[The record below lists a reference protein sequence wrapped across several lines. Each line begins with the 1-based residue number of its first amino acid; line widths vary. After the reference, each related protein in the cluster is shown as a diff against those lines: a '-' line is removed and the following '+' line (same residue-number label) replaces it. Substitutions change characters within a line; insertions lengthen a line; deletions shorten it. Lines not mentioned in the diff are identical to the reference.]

1 MFVMLRHK
9 FQNNMAQFFCY
20 IFQHCW
26 ASTKQLFVT
35 AWRR

>member
-1 MFVMLRHK
+1 MFVILRHK
-9 FQNNMAQFFCY
+9 FQNNKAHFFCY
-20 IFQHCW
+20 MFRPCW